1 MALDGIVTKN
11 IIKELNTTI
20 LGGKID
26 KIYQPEKDEIIINIY
41 NKGNTY
47 KLLVSA
53 NSSNPR
59 IHLTRYSKQNP
70 ATPPMFC
77 MLLRKH
83 LVGGIIQNIEQFQID
98 RVIFIDISSM
108 DELGNMVIKRLIIEI
123 MGKHSNIILIDKA
136 SSKIIDSIKR
146 VTSAMSRVREVLP
159 GVSYIL
165 PKQDDKKNPL
175 RTNKEEFLDLLS
187 KEDKSKKIYKFFY
200 EKYMGLSPI
209 ISKEICYLA
218 NIDIDSPIGALS
230 EKDGEKL
237 FNVFSEIINKIKKEE
252 FKPTLI
258 KKEYGQ
264 QYRAFYCLD
273 IQQFGSN
280 NKIYMESINQILDE
294 YYTINDKL
302 DRIQQKSQTIRKQ
315 VQTKLERAINKL
327 SKQKR
332 ELLNSKKR
340 EKYKIY
346 ADLISANLY
355 RIEKGLEEIELENF
369 YDENLEKIKIP
380 LDKKLSP
387 VENAQRYYKKYAK
400 LKNAER
406 LLLNQIPET
415 EEEIEYLENVL
426 NSLDNCTE
434 VVEIEEIK
442 EELIKEGYLKGK
454 ISKNKVS
461 RKSKPLHYISSD
473 GFHIYVGKNNKQ
485 NDMLTLRTA
494 KKNDLWFHV
503 QKMPGSHVIVK
514 AENRQVPENTLL
526 EAALLA
532 AYYSKGKYSTNV
544 AVDYTERKN
553 VKKPKDAKAGMVIY
567 ENFKTI
573 FVTPAK
579 EKIDKL
585 KMVEE

>member
-327 SKQKR
+327 SKQKQ

>member
-327 SKQKR
+327 SKQKQ

-387 VENAQRYYKKYAK
+387 VENAQRYYKKYTK